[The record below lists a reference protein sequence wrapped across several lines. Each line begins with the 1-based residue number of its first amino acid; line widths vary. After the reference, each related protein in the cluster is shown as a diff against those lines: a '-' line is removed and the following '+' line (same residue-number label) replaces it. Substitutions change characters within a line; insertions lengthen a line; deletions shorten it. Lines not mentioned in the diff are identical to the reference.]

1 MAFSLSKARK
11 YRTGVLPLWGARLEI
26 TDRAPEDYLKEIAE
40 KHPGVL
46 ESQWIPMD
54 PELWKVENYRG
65 FLEVR
70 RELLAEA
77 ANRFLGELLHVEVP
91 EVEPQADIT
100 RTPAVHVTEPIFV
113 DEEEQILE
121 CMDWVAQKGL
131 PEPEI
136 EYELV
141 DEATGEPLA
150 VFDMAWPE
158 GLQPGFSQPT
168 AILLNEPR
176 EVEEAANRAGYRFF
190 NTVEEFK
197 EHVEKS
203 ILSEAA

>member
-1 MAFSLSKARK
+1 
-11 YRTGVLPLWGARLEI
+11 
-26 TDRAPEDYLKEIAE
+26 
-40 KHPGVL
+40 
-46 ESQWIPMD
+46 
-54 PELWKVENYRG
+54 
-65 FLEVR
+65 
-70 RELLAEA
+70 
-77 ANRFLGELLHVEVP
+77 VP

-100 RTPAVHVTEPIFV
+100 RTPAVLVTEPIFV
-113 DEEEQILE
+113 DEEGQILE

-131 PEPEI
+131 PEQEL

-150 VFDMAWPE
+150 DFDMAWPE

-176 EVEEAANRAGYRFF
+176 EVEQAANRAGYRFF

-197 EHVEKS
+197 DHVEKS
-203 ILSEAA
+203 ILGEAA

>member
-1 MAFSLSKARK
+1 
-11 YRTGVLPLWGARLEI
+11 
-26 TDRAPEDYLKEIAE
+26 
-40 KHPGVL
+40 
-46 ESQWIPMD
+46 MD

-65 FLEVR
+65 FLEAR

-77 ANRFLGELLHVEVP
+77 ANRFLAELRHGEVP
-91 EVEPQADIT
+91 EVALQADIT
-100 RTPAVHVTEPIFV
+100 RTPAVHVTEPIYV

-121 CMDWVAQKGL
+121 CMDWVAHKGL

-141 DEATGEPLA
+141 DESSGEPLA
-150 VFDMAWPE
+150 LFDMAWPE

-190 NTVEEFK
+190 KTVEEFK
-197 EHVEKS
+197 EHVEES
-203 ILSEAA
+203 GLGEAA